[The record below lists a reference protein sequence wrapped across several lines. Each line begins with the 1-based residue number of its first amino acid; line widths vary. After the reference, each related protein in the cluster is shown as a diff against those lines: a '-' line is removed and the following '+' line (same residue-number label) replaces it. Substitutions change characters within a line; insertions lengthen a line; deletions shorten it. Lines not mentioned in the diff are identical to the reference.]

1 VLREGDMRDEGPR
14 TVVEDDGGDDLG
26 GIPVHEAAGLEAIP
40 VRDRVGAGHPLTG
53 KRVAVQWLDGTAEE
67 EFVVRAV
74 FGGLIQ
80 LEELGEDGRPDGQF
94 SWLPL
99 TSALVLREVQ
109 P

>member
-1 VLREGDMRDEGPR
+1 MRDEGPR

-40 VRDRVGAGHPLTG
+40 VADRVGAGHPLVG
-53 KRVAVQWLDGTAEE
+53 KTVKVSWVDGREE
-67 EFVVRAV
+67 ETFLVRAV

-80 LEELGEDGRPDGQF
+80 LEEVGQDGRPDGAF

-99 TSALVLREVQ
+99 TGVLCLREVR

>member
-1 VLREGDMRDEGPR
+1 MADESR
-14 TVVEDDGGDDLG
+14 TVVEDDGVPDGY
-26 GIPVHEAAGLEAIP
+26 AEAIP
-40 VRDRVGAGHPLTG
+40 VADRVGAGHPLQG
-53 KRVAVQWLDGTAEE
+53 KRVSVQWLDGTAEE

-99 TSALVLREVQ
+99 TSALILREVQ